1 MTPDAPNVARLYRN
15 VALIECADPAA
26 LSEVLAGFAGRHV
39 VKRLGD
45 TAVMVDHAQVE
56 PILKAL
62 RKAGYTPRVS
72 GGSGTSGASGEER

>member
-1 MTPDAPNVARLYRN
+1 MTPDAPNAARIYRN

-26 LSEVLAGFAGRHV
+26 PGAVLAGFAGRHV
-39 VKRLGD
+39 VRRLGD
-45 TAVMVDHAQVE
+45 TVVMVDHAQVE

-72 GGSGTSGASGEER
+72 GGSGTPGVSGEER